1 MHVRVED
8 RHVQVH
14 VEPVSA
20 VVQVAADARVAR
32 VPDQLAPR
40 VLALTV
46 DLYSDAWSNL
56 KGVMVQGP
64 TKLVGKG
71 PRFRRIRNLL
81 YRKYPQYP
89 HYSAIGDA
97 DSVIVE
103 LAPKHAF
110 SWGVE

>member
-1 MHVRVED
+1 M
-8 RHVQVH
+8 
-14 VEPVSA
+14 
-20 VVQVAADARVAR
+20 
-32 VPDQLAPR
+32 
-40 VLALTV
+40 
-46 DLYSDAWSNL
+46 DAWSNL

-64 TKLVGKG
+64 TKLIGKG